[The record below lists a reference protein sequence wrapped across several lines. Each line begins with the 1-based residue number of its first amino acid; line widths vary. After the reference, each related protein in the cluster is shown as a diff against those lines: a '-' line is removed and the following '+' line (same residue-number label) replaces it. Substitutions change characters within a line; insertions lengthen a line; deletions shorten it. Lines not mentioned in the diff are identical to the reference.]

1 MQCEKKQHLGR
12 VARQVTTGRCLPI
25 KEEFARS
32 TKRQM
37 GARQTANSSSSS
49 FMISANGARAPLAF
63 CLPAPVVAAREPP
76 RGLHA
81 AHRSKTPITQPLF
94 LVRFPPPLIQQ
105 LIRLLYLS
113 RSPILAR
120 SVIPSLPTHT
130 TPRIHRQPS
139 SIVPKSAPPPFP
151 SLAAIPPTSTCE
163 QEQGRAAA
171 LR

>member
-1 MQCEKKQHLGR
+1 M
-12 VARQVTTGRCLPI
+12 PI

-63 CLPAPVVAAREPP
+63 CLPTPVVATREPP

-81 AHRSKTPITQPLF
+81 AHRSKTPITQPRPLF

-139 SIVPKSAPPPFP
+139 IVPKSAPPPFP
-151 SLAAIPPTSTCE
+151 SLTTVPQHPHVNRNRVAHWVWDGLDIDCLLFIFS
-163 QEQGRAAA
+163 
-171 LR
+171 